1 MVNLEKPTNINLCT
15 YADCQF
21 EYEVDDSLEV
31 MLEYIEAIASM
42 EQSQDP
48 RKIQT
53 DNSNNFKSWLTS
65 VGQYAF
71 LVFKNIGKKSITMDI
86 DLKKPSNL
94 ELMGGLNSKLTIK
107 PNATETIKAKIAD
120 LKQPFSFGP
129 MSYSVS

>member
-21 EYEVDDSLEV
+21 EYEVDDSLDV

-42 EQSQDP
+42 EETQDP

-65 VGQYAF
+65 VG
-71 LVFKNIGKKSITMDI
+71 
-86 DLKKPSNL
+86 
-94 ELMGGLNSKLTIK
+94 
-107 PNATETIKAKIAD
+107 
-120 LKQPFSFGP
+120 
-129 MSYSVS
+129 